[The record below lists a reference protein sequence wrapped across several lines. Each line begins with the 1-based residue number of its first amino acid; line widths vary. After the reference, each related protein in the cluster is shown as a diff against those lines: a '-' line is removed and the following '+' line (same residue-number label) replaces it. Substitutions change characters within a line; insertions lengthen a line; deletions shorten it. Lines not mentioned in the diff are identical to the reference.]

1 MKKQAFMVFF
11 CLYMGAMDVGNSDER
26 FPVSYGGRHHG
37 RQKLKVFVF
46 GDSYA
51 DTGNWPKSYGGAWGK
66 PYGLTFPGSPSGRF
80 SDGRVLTDYIAAI
93 LGAKSPITYRGWKS
107 GEKKSIKYGMNFA
120 YGGTGVFNTFV
131 NQPNMTT
138 QIDYFQQFLQE
149 TQEQHLLNSS
159 TNSIALLS
167 VAGNDYATYFTSN
180 HTLQELPG
188 LTKSIINQ
196 LIINAKRIHELGVQ
210 KIGITTMQPLGCL
223 PQFTVS
229 TSYQNCSN
237 TENSVAE
244 LHNKVLVES
253 VLKLNNESNGKSS
266 FVILD
271 LYQAFSS
278 ALNLRQNQSV
288 GGSKLLRPCCQ
299 GVTKEY
305 LCGNVEKG
313 TGIMKYNVC
322 RNVTDSFFWD
332 MIHPSQQGWHA
343 VSSNLRSSLLRLL

>member
-1 MKKQAFMVFF
+1 MSSITVTI
-11 CLYMGAMDVGNSDER
+11 SDER
-26 FPVSYGGRHHG
+26 FPVNSDRHQR
-37 RQKLKVFVF
+37 RQNLKLFVF

-51 DTGNWPKSYGGAWGK
+51 DTGNWPKSYGGAWGE
-66 PYGLTFPGSPSGRF
+66 PYGVTFPGSPSGRF
-80 SDGRVLTDYIAAI
+80 SDGRVLTDYIAPI
-93 LGAKSPITYRGWKS
+93 LGTKSPITYRGWKS
-107 GEKKSIKYGMNFA
+107 GEKKSTKYGMNFA

-138 QIDYFQQFLQE
+138 QIDYFQHLLQQ
-149 TQEQHLLNSS
+149 TQDPLNSS
-159 TNSIALLS
+159 SIALLS

-180 HTLQELPG
+180 HTIKELPR

-196 LIINAKRIHELGVQ
+196 LVLNAKRIHELGVQ
-210 KIGITTMQPLGCL
+210 KIVITTMQPLGCL

-237 TENSVAE
+237 TENLVAE
-244 LHNKVLVES
+244 FHNEVLMES
-253 VLKLNNESNGKSS
+253 VKKLNNETNNKSH

-271 LYQAFSS
+271 LYEAFSS
-278 ALNLRQNQSV
+278 ALNLQQNLSA
-288 GGSKLLRPCCQ
+288 GDSKLLRPCCQ

-313 TGIMKYNVC
+313 TGVMKYNVC
-322 RNVTDSFFWD
+322 GNVTDSFFWD

-343 VSSNLRSSLLRLL
+343 VSSNLRSSLLQLL